1 MVFPPA
7 VARRL
12 QATLAQGG
20 ILAYPTEAVY
30 GLGCLADDA
39 AAVLRLLALKQR
51 PWEKGLIILAAD
63 FAQLQPYL
71 APLTPELAARVL
83 PTWPGPV
90 TWLLPTLPKTPL
102 WLRGTHTS
110 LAVRVTAHP
119 VAAELCRLAGPLV
132 STSANPAG
140 RTPARHLWA
149 VRRYFG
155 SQVTL
160 VRTGTLGDNLR
171 PTPIYDAQ
179 TGTCLRLG

>member
-1 MVFPPA
+1 M
-7 VARRL
+7 ARRL
-12 QATLAQGG
+12 QATLARGG

-30 GLGCLADDA
+30 GLGCRADDA
-39 AAVLRLLALKQR
+39 EAVLRLLALKQR
-51 PWEKGLIILAAD
+51 PWDKGLIVLAAD

-71 APLTPELAARVL
+71 LPLTPELAARVL

-90 TWLLPTLPKTPL
+90 TWLLPARPETPL
-102 WLRGTHTS
+102 WLRGAHPQ

-119 VAAELCRLAGPLV
+119 IAAALCRLAGPLV

-140 RTPARHLWA
+140 HSPARSVWS

-155 SQVTL
+155 PAVTL
-160 VRTGTLGDNLR
+160 VRTGELGHSLR

-179 TGTCLRLG
+179 TGVCLRAGG